1 MSKYIEDKEIS
12 QVSKLEAI
20 IYAPVGPV
28 FGGLVT
34 SMGPS
39 LGYSLLFSLAVG
51 CGVAIL
57 PMLVVLQNE
66 IIRNPFKLKQRI
78 TRTAVAK
85 EALKK
90 DLKEVYGI
98 TVKQSH
104 DLIALLQH
112 NEVRIYPSDDRDTT
126 TIISLDPQT
135 SVPIVAT
142 SVTAPTVT
150 TIEHAKPVTHAITSG
165 NTSESSAEK
174 REPAKVLPAS
184 LFSS

>member
-20 IYAPVGPV
+20 LYLP
-28 FGGLVT
+28 
-34 SMGPS
+34 MGPALS
-39 LGYSLLFSLAVG
+39 GLGTIMAASVGHSLLLSLVGGFTMGAVP
-51 CGVAIL
+51 L
-57 PMLVVLQNE
+57 LVVLQNE